1 MENSIKLLS
10 VINNVS
16 GKTGISKKEIIVNI
30 TEAFKKLLEK
40 DNPDV
45 DAKVLIDPVTG
56 ELSITQKFMVKEV
69 IEDSLNEI
77 NVNDPILKNKYK
89 NGDTYIKE
97 MDPME
102 FNRLHIQYLR
112 QYISQFLHE
121 SEKTKIYNQFH
132 PYVGKIMMGTVD
144 TIDDNRCLVEIG
156 DTLTLLLK
164 KEQIIGEELFA
175 GKCFFLYIKEV
186 SEFNKG
192 NQVLVSR
199 RDPGLIKG
207 LFEHEIPEVEEKT
220 IIVKRVVREAGRRSK
235 VVVFSNDEAVDAL
248 GSCVG
253 ERGNRIQNIINEVR
267 GERIDVIAWNEDFL
281 EFSKNIF
288 SPVNVKKIVFS
299 KFENEEEETV
309 DLGTLIIEESDFPI
323 IIGKKGSSIRLS
335 SQLLGIELDVKNVND
350 AVRDGVDINE
360 PTVVPQHLKIV
371 KLPETTVFSE
381 EEKSKKKELTFEDI
395 IPSKSAASVDSKSNE
410 TDEADGM
417 EESMEEGTPSESKET
432 KISMENLFSHKTRSI
447 SEDEKEK
454 ISAMFSHT
462 EPLKKTSK
470 QKEEKEIYE
479 DEEMDF
485 FDDDMKDEEMFVKE
499 DFSDAEDND
508 YNDDDF
514 EDYYEK

>member
-30 TEAFKKLLEK
+30 TEAFKRLLEK

-45 DAKVLIDPVTG
+45 DAEVLIDPITG
-56 ELSITQKFMVKEV
+56 ELSITQKFTVKEI

-77 NVNDPILKNKYK
+77 NVNDPVLNNKYK
-89 NGDTYIKE
+89 DGDTYTKE
-97 MDPME
+97 MDPQE

-235 VVVFSNDEAVDAL
+235 VVVFSNDEVVDAL

-281 EFSKNIF
+281 EFSRNIF

-299 KFENEEEETV
+299 KFENEEGETV
-309 DLGTLIIEESDFPI
+309 DLGTLVIEESDFPI

-335 SQLLGIELDVKNVND
+335 SQLLGIELDVKSVND
-350 AVRDGVDINE
+350 AIRDGVNVNE
-360 PTVVPQHLKIV
+360 PTLVPSHLKIV
-371 KLPETTVFSE
+371 KLPETITFNE
-381 EEKSKKKELTFEDI
+381 EEKSGKKELTFEDI
-395 IPSKSAASVDSKSNE
+395 IPSKSVASVDSGVSQTEE
-410 TDEADGM
+410 TEEIREDE
-417 EESMEEGTPSESKET
+417 TVSESKDT
-432 KISMENLFSHKTRSI
+432 KISMENLFSHKTKSI

-454 ISAMFSHT
+454 ISALFSHT
-462 EPLKKTSK
+462 EPTKKTVK

-499 DFSDAEDND
+499 DFSDAEDSD